1 MAPTSRTT
9 ADHGEPTLLMHPGPH
24 RPAFVSFI
32 ALIASLLSCFSLTAS
47 YSNARAFRDLPTA
60 LTNIATQMST
70 TSSAA
75 GLALFAV
82 VFVIE
87 LLGWCL
93 FMGTGRSA
101 AISAA
106 PIDAPASGNPTNRI
120 TSNFLRVPLPQP
132 SRAIR
137 TWAMTTGLAFA
148 LSLTIPAHYDAG
160 RHAPPQ
166 ATPTLPYV
174 APQYRTIWFHLFMLL
189 RYAGFALLAIAAMT
203 LLLTWATN
211 AMARSAATTHAPV
224 NPASPAGTANP
235 AHPDTTDPA
244 GTTGPS
250 VAQIARNASS
260 IPPRHHVLP
269 GLFQRLSARN
279 IAVTT
284 ALIAV
289 CWLPWMILL
298 WPVNIAADTIAQIMW
313 VRSGYVW
320 DPSSRAVD
328 LGSTMNDQH
337 PWLDTVIYGF
347 FDRLGLTMGS
357 ERWGLYLLAAL
368 QTLAIAA
375 ALAVVLTYLGG
386 VLRVPWQYCTAAL
399 AFVGLTPLFGRT
411 AMAIVKDTTSMPFF
425 LLLMV
430 LMIEYVRRV
439 RAGKRLGPWLIV
451 GIVVLAVVCAETR
464 KIAMEIIAASFIV
477 FAVALRGRRLLS
489 LSLAVTPVVLVSV
502 ITAIVFPLL
511 HVAPGGRQEMI
522 SIPLQQTLY
531 VVAKYDGYP
540 SGMKPGDADGTTTTD
555 AGAGPLLSSADR
567 ATVDAVNVCTTSQ
580 LRRYLL
586 IEPQRNRE
594 IGSADTIKDRCY
606 NRNATSGDAARFLLL
621 WARLGVTH
629 IGDYLHAVPWLR
641 DPFTMS
647 SYYDEGWYVRWGWES
662 EHPQRVI
669 LPEYRST
676 DQGAQKSLPQRYG
689 AAIYKTLAHMPGVSF
704 LMSEAT
710 YVVFVP
716 LTALALCCLAGAAR
730 RRNLVLFT
738 PWALTILTLMLLPG
752 HQTRYTWTLAFGA
765 VIIAAIPLMRLD
777 DVMPPH
783 STTQR
788 NNTTQRNDDTA

>member
-1 MAPTSRTT
+1 M
-9 ADHGEPTLLMHPGPH
+9 
-24 RPAFVSFI
+24 
-32 ALIASLLSCFSLTAS
+32 
-47 YSNARAFRDLPTA
+47 FRDLPTA
-60 LTNIATQMST
+60 LTNIATQMGT
-70 TSSAA
+70 TGSAA
-75 GLALFAV
+75 GLTLFAA

-87 LLGWCL
+87 FLGWGL
-93 FMGTGRSA
+93 FMGAGKSA
-101 AISAA
+101 GDDGTS
-106 PIDAPASGNPTNRI
+106 IDASSLSIAPSDSATTESPTRRI
-120 TSNFLRVPLPQP
+120 APLAYLPLRIPFPKP
-132 SRAIR
+132 SRTTRA
-137 TWAMTTGLAFA
+137 WATATGLAFA

-203 LLLTWATN
+203 LLLAWATN
-211 AMARSAATTHAPV
+211 AIGRMRNNNGQYIPTS
-224 NPASPAGTANP
+224 ANP
-235 AHPDTTDPA
+235 PQ
-244 GTTGPS
+244 PS
-250 VAQIARNASS
+250 RLRTFF
-260 IPPRHHVLP
+260 PT
-269 GLFQRLSARN
+269 LFQRLSIRN
-279 IAVTT
+279 ATITT
-284 ALIAV
+284 GLIIV

-347 FDRLGLTMGS
+347 FDQLGLTMGS
-357 ERWGLYLLAAL
+357 ERWGLYLLAVL

-375 ALAVVLTYLGG
+375 ALAVTLTYLGG
-386 VLRVPWQYCTAAL
+386 VMRVPWQYCTAAL
-399 AFVGLTPLFGRT
+399 AFVGLTPCFGRT

-464 KIAMEIIAASFIV
+464 KIAMEIIAASFLV
-477 FAVALRGRRLLS
+477 FAVALRGRRLVS
-489 LSLAVTPVVLVSV
+489 LSLAVIPVALVSV

-540 SGMKPGDADGTTTTD
+540 SGMQPADGNNNDTENTD
-555 AGAGPLLSSADR
+555 TSSLLSADDR
-567 ATVDAVNVCTTSQ
+567 AVVDAVNVCTTSQ

-586 IEPQRNRE
+586 IEPHRNRE

-606 NRNATSGDAARFLLL
+606 DRNATTGDAARFLLL

-629 IGDYLHAVPWLR
+629 VGDYLHAVPWLR

-669 LPEYRST
+669 LPEYHST
-676 DQGAQKSLPQRYG
+676 DRGAQKSLPQRYG
-689 AAIYKTLAHMPGVSF
+689 AAIYKALAHMPGVSF

-716 LTALALCCLAGAAR
+716 LTALALCCLAGADR
-730 RRNLVLFT
+730 QRNLVLLA
-738 PWALTILTLMLLPG
+738 PWVLTILTLMLLPG

-765 VIIAAIPLMRLD
+765 VIVAAIPLMRLD
-777 DVMPPH
+777 HAAGRIAD
-783 STTQR
+783 
-788 NNTTQRNDDTA
+788 NADDDAKRLHPGEKPVNITV

>member
-9 ADHGEPTLLMHPGPH
+9 ADHGESAPTTCPGPYL
-24 RPAFVSFI
+24 A
-32 ALIASLLSCFSLTAS
+32 ALIAALPSCFALTAS
-47 YSNARAFRDLPTA
+47 YSNARAFRDFPTA
-60 LTNIATQMST
+60 LTNVATQMGATGST
-70 TSSAA
+70 A
-75 GLALFAV
+75 GLALFAA

-87 LLGWCL
+87 FLGWGI
-93 FMGTGRSA
+93 FTGLIASRNDHPDG
-101 AISAA
+101 IA
-106 PIDAPASGNPTNRI
+106 PSPRPMR
-120 TSNFLRVPLPQP
+120 LPP
-132 SRAIR
+132 SLSPSRPRAIR
-137 TWAMTTGLAFA
+137 IWATVTGLTFA

-189 RYAGFALLAIAAMT
+189 RYAGFALLTIAAMT

-211 AMARSAATTHAPV
+211 ATNAMTRARPNDDRHLPT
-224 NPASPAGTANP
+224 NAN
-235 AHPDTTDPA
+235 HPQ
-244 GTTGPS
+244 PS
-250 VAQIARNASS
+250 RLRTFFST
-260 IPPRHHVLP
+260 
-269 GLFQRLSARN
+269 LFQRISARN
-279 IAVTT
+279 VAIATT
-284 ALIAV
+284 LITA

-347 FDRLGLTMGS
+347 FDQLGLTMGS
-357 ERWGLYLLAAL
+357 ERWGLYLLAVL

-375 ALAVVLTYLGG
+375 ALAVTLTYLGG
-386 VLRVPWQYCTAAL
+386 VMRVPWQYCTAAL
-399 AFVGLTPLFGRT
+399 AFVGLTPCFGRT
-411 AMAIVKDTTSMPFF
+411 ATAIVKDTTSMPFF

-439 RAGKRLGPWLIV
+439 CAGKRLGPWLIV
-451 GIVVLAVVCAETR
+451 GIVVLAVICAETR
-464 KIAMEIIAASFIV
+464 KIAMEIIAASFLV

-489 LSLAVTPVVLVSV
+489 LSLAVIPVALVSV

-540 SGMKPGDADGTTTTD
+540 SGMQPADGTNNDTENTD
-555 AGAGPLLSSADR
+555 AGSLLSADDR
-567 ATVDAVNVCTTSQ
+567 AVVDAVNVCTTSQ

-586 IEPQRNRE
+586 IEPHRNRE

-606 NRNATSGDAARFLLL
+606 DRNATTGDAARFLLL

-629 IGDYLHAVPWLR
+629 VGDYLHAVPWLR

-669 LPEYRST
+669 LPEYHST
-676 DQGAQKSLPQRYG
+676 DRGAQKSLPQRYG
-689 AAIYKTLAHMPGVSF
+689 AAIYKALAHMPGVSF
-704 LMSEAT
+704 LMSEAA

-716 LTALALCCLAGAAR
+716 LTALALCCLAGADR
-730 RRNLVLFT
+730 RHNLVLFA

-765 VIIAAIPLMRLD
+765 VIVAAIPLMRLD
-777 DVMPPH
+777 HAADGTNDVEKDD
-783 STTQR
+783 
-788 NNTTQRNDDTA
+788 NDATDDAKRLRPDEKPVNITV

>member
-1 MAPTSRTT
+1 MASTSRTAT
-9 ADHGEPTLLMHPGPH
+9 NHGTSTTRPSPHLATL
-24 RPAFVSFI
+24 I
-32 ALIASLLSCFSLTAS
+32 ALIAALPSCFALTAS
-47 YSNARAFRDLPTA
+47 HSNARAFRDFPTA
-60 LTNIATQMST
+60 LTNIATQMGAT
-70 TSSAA
+70 GSAA
-75 GLALFAV
+75 GLTLFAA

-87 LLGWCL
+87 FLGWGI
-93 FMGTGRSA
+93 FTGLIVSQNNHPNG
-101 AISAA
+101 I
-106 PIDAPASGNPTNRI
+106 ASPTLP
-120 TSNFLRVPLPQP
+120 LRLPSSLRP
-132 SRAIR
+132 SRPRAIR
-137 TWAMTTGLAFA
+137 IWAATTGLAFA
-148 LSLTIPAHYDAG
+148 LSLTIPAHYDGG

-189 RYAGFALLAIAAMT
+189 RYTGFALLAIAAMT

-211 AMARSAATTHAPV
+211 AMGTMARTHP
-224 NPASPAGTANP
+224 NNDDRHFPANAN
-235 AHPDTTDPA
+235 HPQ
-244 GTTGPS
+244 PS
-250 VAQIARNASS
+250 RLHAFFST
-260 IPPRHHVLP
+260 
-269 GLFQRLSARN
+269 LFQRLSARN
-279 IAVTT
+279 VAITT
-284 ALIAV
+284 GLITV

-347 FDRLGLTMGS
+347 FDQLGLAMGS
-357 ERWGLYLLAAL
+357 ERWGLYLLAVL

-386 VLRVPWQYCTAAL
+386 VMRVPWQYCTAAL
-399 AFVGLTPLFGRT
+399 AFLGITPLFGRT

-430 LMIEYVRRV
+430 LMIEYVRQ
-439 RAGKRLGPWLIV
+439 ACASEHPGPWLIV

-464 KIAMEIIAASFIV
+464 KIAMEIIAASFLV
-477 FAVALRGRRLLS
+477 FAVTLRGRRLLS
-489 LSLAVTPVVLVSV
+489 LSLAVIPVALVSV
-502 ITAIVFPLL
+502 ITAVVFPLL

-540 SGMKPGDADGTTTTD
+540 SGMQPADSNKTAASTTAAATD
-555 AGAGPLLSSADR
+555 SLLSADDR
-567 ATVDAVNVCTTSQ
+567 AVVDAVNVCTTSQ

-586 IEPQRNRE
+586 IEPHRNRE

-606 NRNATSGDAARFLLL
+606 DRNATTGDAARFLLL

-629 IGDYLHAVPWLR
+629 VGDYLHAVPWLR

-669 LPEYRST
+669 LPEYHST
-676 DQGAQKSLPQRYG
+676 DHSAQKSLPQRYG
-689 AAIYKTLAHMPGVSF
+689 AAIYKALAHMPGVSF

-716 LTALALCCLAGAAR
+716 LTALALCRLAGADQ
-730 RRNLVLFT
+730 RRNLVLFA
-738 PWALTILTLMLLPG
+738 PWVLTILTLMLLPG

-765 VIIAAIPLMRLD
+765 VIVAAIPLMQLGEASD
-777 DVMPPH
+777 
-783 STTQR
+783 STT
-788 NNTTQRNDDTA
+788 NDTTDNAIDNVPDTPTEDAERVHPGEKPVNITI

>member
-1 MAPTSRTT
+1 MAPTSRTAT
-9 ADHGEPTLLMHPGPH
+9 NRGALTTRPRPH
-24 RPAFVSFI
+24 LA
-32 ALIASLLSCFSLTAS
+32 ALIAALSSCFALTAS
-47 YSNARAFRDLPTA
+47 YSSARAFRDFPTA
-60 LTNIATQMST
+60 LTNIATQMGT
-70 TSSAA
+70 TGSAA
-75 GLALFAV
+75 GLALFVA

-87 LLGWCL
+87 FLGWGL
-93 FMGTGRSA
+93 FMGAGRSA
-101 AISAA
+101 GDDGTSTNASSTNIA
-106 PIDAPASGNPTNRI
+106 PSDNATAESPTRRIAPLAYLLLRI
-120 TSNFLRVPLPQP
+120 PFPKP
-132 SRAIR
+132 SRTTRA
-137 TWAMTTGLAFA
+137 WATVTGLAFA

-189 RYAGFALLAIAAMT
+189 RYAGFALLTIAAMT

-211 AMARSAATTHAPV
+211 AITRARLNDDRRLPANV
-224 NPASPAGTANP
+224 N
-235 AHPDTTDPA
+235 HPQ
-244 GTTGPS
+244 PS
-250 VAQIARNASS
+250 RLRTFFST
-260 IPPRHHVLP
+260 
-269 GLFQRLSARN
+269 LFQRLSARN
-279 IAVTT
+279 VAVATT
-284 ALIAV
+284 LITV

-347 FDRLGLTMGS
+347 FDQLGLTMGS
-357 ERWGLYLLAAL
+357 ERWGLYLLAVL

-375 ALAVVLTYLGG
+375 ALAVTLTYLGG
-386 VLRVPWQYCTAAL
+386 MMRVPWQYCTAAL
-399 AFVGLTPLFGRT
+399 AFVGLTPCFGRT

-430 LMIEYVRRV
+430 LMIEYVRRA
-439 RAGKRLGPWLIV
+439 RAGDRPGPWLIV
-451 GIVVLAVVCAETR
+451 GIVVLAVICAETR
-464 KIAMEIIAASFIV
+464 KIAMEIIAASFLV

-489 LSLAVTPVVLVSV
+489 LSLAVIPVALVSV

-540 SGMKPGDADGTTTTD
+540 SGMQPADGTNNDTD
-555 AGAGPLLSSADR
+555 TGSLLSADDR
-567 ATVDAVNVCTTSQ
+567 AVVDAVNVCTTSQ

-586 IEPQRNRE
+586 IEPHRNRE

-606 NRNATSGDAARFLLL
+606 DRNATTGDATRFLLL

-629 IGDYLHAVPWLR
+629 VGDYLHAVPWLR

-669 LPEYRST
+669 LPEYHST
-676 DQGAQKSLPQRYG
+676 DRGAQKSLPQRYG
-689 AAIYKTLAHMPGVSF
+689 AAIYKALAHMPGVSF

-716 LTALALCCLAGAAR
+716 LTALALCCLAGADR
-730 RRNLVLFT
+730 RRNLVLFA

-765 VIIAAIPLMRLD
+765 VIVAAIPLMRLD
-777 DVMPPH
+777 HAADYAADG
-783 STTQR
+783 T
-788 NNTTQRNDDTA
+788 NDIEKDDNDATDDAKHLQPGEKPVNITV